1 MTGAKVVRYSPIGF
15 CIVRLKDVGGESP
28 LYAKA
33 FTDNIHVDERTM
45 DGGS

>member
-1 MTGAKVVRYSPIGF
+1 
-15 CIVRLKDVGGESP
+15 VRLKDVGGESP

-33 FTDNIHVDERTM
+33 FTDNTHVGERTM